1 MDCQGCCD
9 VLSCIIVMKN
19 NDRFILKPTREP
31 GSWVATD
38 TEHNVSIKFREHQF
52 SETQSVI
59 LDGGTFASIGEAAKV
74 ASCLQDMEAWL
85 LTEHYDIAMPPLA
98 LMRERMGQHIR
109 SIRMQRGLTQRQ
121 LAAKAGMTPS
131 SINRVEAGLHSVGLD
146 VLNRIA
152 GALGASVNIG

>member
-1 MDCQGCCD
+1 MAQ
-9 VLSCIIVMKN
+9 
-19 NDRFILKPTREP
+19 DRFVLKPSSEP

-52 SETQSVI
+52 NETQEVL
-59 LDGGTFASIGEAAKV
+59 LDGDTFASIEDAARV
-74 ASCLQDMEAWL
+74 ASCLREMEGWL
-85 LTEHYDIAMPPLA
+85 RREHYDIAMPPLA
-98 LMRERMGQHIR
+98 LMRERMGQRIR

-131 SINRVEAGLHSVGLD
+131 NLNRVEAGGFSVGLD

-152 GALGASVNIG
+152 GALGMAVSIV